1 MESAL
6 MRKTFSLVLLAFA
19 LVVTVV
25 LERAD
30 TQAAPQADASTD
42 TASTIAMHA
51 DPGTLF
57 KTSGNCM
64 PCHNSLIS
72 PAGEDVSIG
81 VNWRATIMANSS
93 RDPYWQA
100 GVRRETI
107 DHPTAAAAIEDECS
121 ICHMPMARATVR
133 ANGRAGRVFAHLP
146 VNQHDEPEDLLAHD
160 GVSCTMCHQI
170 SSERLG
176 TRESFVGGFVVA
188 GPQSTPRPIYG
199 PFEIERGLKTI
210 MRSSSDGFQPTQA
223 PHIRQSELCA
233 TCHTLITK
241 ALDKQ
246 GQPIGE
252 LPEQVMFQEWQH
264 SAYATEQR
272 TCQSCHMPAVQT
284 PMPISSVL
292 AQPREGFAK
301 HVFVGGNFFVL
312 QMLNRY
318 RQALG
323 VAAPPVELNAS
334 ADRTRRNLQ
343 EQTALVSVDAP
354 QVAGARLTFD
364 VAVQDLT
371 GHKFPTGYPARRSW
385 LHVSV
390 RDRSGRT
397 VFESGRV
404 TPAGLIEGNDNDADP
419 LKFEPHYTEI
429 HQPDEVQIYESV
441 MSDPAGLPTTGLL
454 TAVRYLKDN
463 RLLPRGFDKTT
474 ADAWIQVVGG
484 AAQDP
489 DFSAGGDRVRYA
501 IDVPNGAGPY
511 QIDVELR
518 FQPIGFRWAHN
529 LASYDAPE
537 TSRFVGYYESMSGIS
552 SEVIT
557 RASAAAGR

>member
-1 MESAL
+1 
-6 MRKTFSLVLLAFA
+6 
-19 LVVTVV
+19 
-25 LERAD
+25 
-30 TQAAPQADASTD
+30 
-42 TASTIAMHA
+42 
-51 DPGTLF
+51 
-57 KTSGNCM
+57 
-64 PCHNSLIS
+64 
-72 PAGEDVSIG
+72 
-81 VNWRATIMANSS
+81 
-93 RDPYWQA
+93 
-100 GVRRETI
+100 
-107 DHPTAAAAIEDECS
+107 
-121 ICHMPMARATVR
+121 
-133 ANGRAGRVFAHLP
+133 
-146 VNQHDEPEDLLAHD
+146 
-160 GVSCTMCHQI
+160 
-170 SSERLG
+170 
-176 TRESFVGGFVVA
+176 
-188 GPQSTPRPIYG
+188 
-199 PFEIERGLKTI
+199 
-210 MRSSSDGFQPTQA
+210 
-223 PHIRQSELCA
+223 
-233 TCHTLITK
+233 
-241 ALDKQ
+241 
-246 GQPIGE
+246 
-252 LPEQVMFQEWQH
+252 
-264 SAYATEQR
+264 
-272 TCQSCHMPAVQT
+272 MPAVQT

-292 AQPREGFAK
+292 AQPREGFSK

-323 VAAPPVELNAS
+323 VAALPVELNAS

-343 EQTALVSVDAP
+343 EQTALVSIDAP

-364 VAVQDLT
+364 VAIQNLT

-404 TPAGLIEGNDNDADP
+404 TQAGLIEGNDNDADP

-501 IDVPNGAGPY
+501 VDVPTGAGPY

-537 TSRFVGYYESMSGIS
+537 TSRFVGYYESMSSIS